1 MKFLS
6 YIVLGLIV
14 ICSSCNIF
22 RYGEN
27 VKEDAKSKF
36 QINKIEFRGLG
47 FSGIVETKTYSE
59 VDKLAPYRLFLNI
72 DDISQNLTLSN
83 VKNPPYYSFDSYTP
97 KKLELSVSEEIF
109 NTANKGDKII
119 KLMESDTLQIDTKK
133 FELLKQT
140 NSNWN

>member
-1 MKFLS
+1 MKLLS
-6 YIVLGLIV
+6 YIVFGLLV

-27 VKEDAKSKF
+27 VKEEAKNKF
-36 QINKIEFRGLG
+36 QMRKLEFRELG
-47 FSGIVETKTYSE
+47 FSGTVETKTYRE
-59 VDKLAPYRLFLNI
+59 NDKLAPYRLFLNI

-83 VKNPPYYSFDSYTP
+83 VQNPPYYSFDSFTP
-97 KKLELSVSEEIF
+97 KKLELSVSEEIY
-109 NTANKGDKII
+109 NTAKKGDKII
-119 KLMESDTLQIDTKK
+119 KLMESDTLQVDTKK